1 MAKYKVI
8 KNFLDGEDNKQAYG
22 ANGGLYPR
30 EGLSPSSERVQVLV
44 DKGFIEDQAPEVVQD
59 KPTEDW
65 TKSKIQGYLEDE
77 GIEFNKSAN
86 KDELIA
92 LVGG

>member
-30 EGLSPSSERVQVLV
+30 EGLNPSSERVQSLI
-44 DKGFIEDQAPEVVQD
+44 DKGYIEEQAPEVVQD

-65 TKSKIQGYLEDE
+65 TKPKIQEYLDDE
-77 GIEFNKSAN
+77 GIEYNKSAN
-86 KDELIA
+86 KDELLA

>member
-22 ANGGLYPR
+22 SNGGLYPR
-30 EGLSPSSERVQVLV
+30 EGLNPSSERVQKLV
-44 DKGFIEDQAPEVVQD
+44 DGGFIEEQAPEVAQEL
-59 KPTEDW
+59 PTEDW
-65 TKSKIQGYLEDE
+65 TKDKIQEYLDDE
-77 GIEFNKSAN
+77 GIEYKKSAN

-92 LVGG
+92 LVGE

>member
-30 EGLSPSSERVQVLV
+30 EGLKPT
-44 DKGFIEDQAPEVVQD
+44 DKRIKHLIDGGYIEEQAPEVVQD
-59 KPTEDW
+59 VPTMDW
-65 TKSKIQGYLEDE
+65 NKTKIQEYLDAE
-77 GIEFNKSAN
+77 GIEYNKSDN
-86 KDELIA
+86 KDELIE

>member
-30 EGLSPSSERVQVLV
+30 EGLSPSSKRVQFLV
-44 DKGFIEDQAPEVVQD
+44 DKGFIEEQAPEVVQD
-59 KPTEDW
+59 EPTEDW
-65 TKSKIQGYLEDE
+65 TKAKIQEYLDDE
-77 GIEFNKSAN
+77 GIEYTKSAN
-86 KDELIA
+86 KDELLA
-92 LVGG
+92 LVGE